1 MGERRFPRHVA
12 WPQCRQLCKCRD
24 RRHKPPKKK
33 PSLSQ
38 HRLPTH
44 APYTKAY
51 LARMARRDGPDDHSV
66 CEHNVDLTVAE
77 AACPNCSPAHRRNP
91 HGR

>member
-1 MGERRFPRHVA
+1 M
-12 WPQCRQLCKCRD
+12 
-24 RRHKPPKKK
+24 
-33 PSLSQ
+33 
-38 HRLPTH
+38 PTH
-44 APYTKAY
+44 TRYTEAY

-66 CEHNVDLTVAE
+66 CEHNVDLTVTE